1 MSNWTK
7 NLKSTGSDRPKLNHR
22 KLKIKEV
29 DGGGLLFAY
38 YDSET
43 KTDVPVESPL
53 NVAVIG
59 SALQLSAFD
68 NQMQK
73 SYRSTYVFDTKAKT
87 TQVYKPDGNAMF
99 DHPTTYAEAKDALMA
114 AAGAATK
121 VKYIWF
127 LYDLDNNQTYGVES
141 NVSVSIEINKG
152 IKNHINN
159 GMSFTVT
166 PTEYH
171 KDDERISK
179 KTREMLGKL
188 ADKNK
193 PKFAWFELGK
203 PIEDDVAESSG
214 LVDAIKEYNLYSAV
228 AIPPT
233 VDKEDTVYAPKEESH
248 IDGLMKR
255 TKIENTP
262 DLEPSST
269 EDDDL
274 PF

>member
-7 NLKSTGSDRPKLNHR
+7 SLKSTGSDRPKLNHR
-22 KLKIKEV
+22 KLKIKEIE
-29 DGGGLLFAY
+29 GGGVLFAY
-38 YDSET
+38 YDNEL
-43 KTDVPVESPL
+43 KVDVPVEAPL

-59 SALQLSAFD
+59 SALQLSAYD
-68 NQMQK
+68 NAMKK
-73 SYRSTYVFDTKAKT
+73 SYRSNYVFDTKAKT
-87 TQVYKPDGNAMF
+87 TQVYKPEGTAMF
-99 DHPTTYAEAKDALMA
+99 DHPVTYAEAKEALMA

-121 VKYIWF
+121 VKYVWF
-127 LYDLDNNQTYGVES
+127 LYDLDNGQMYGAES
-141 NVSVSIEINKG
+141 NVSVSIEINKK
-152 IKNHINN
+152 IQSHINN
-159 GMSFTVT
+159 GMSFSVS
-166 PTEYH
+166 PTEYQ

-193 PKFAWFELGK
+193 PKFVWFELGK

-214 LVDAIKEYNLYSAV
+214 LVDAIAEYNLYSAV
-228 AIPPT
+228 AAQP
-233 VDKEDTVYAPKEESH
+233 VVEKEDTVYAPKEESH

-255 TKIENTP
+255 TKVENTP
-262 DLEPSST
+262 DLQPSSV